1 MTAISE
7 VKEMY
12 TRFRRLDVE
21 KGIMIMIIN
30 SNNINNRHFLST
42 VAQLSRKP
50 ISITLNSPTPR
61 HVLM

>member
-1 MTAISE
+1 MTAFSE

-30 SNNINNRHFLST
+30 TNNNGHFLST
-42 VAQLSRKP
+42 VAQ
-50 ISITLNSPTPR
+50 
-61 HVLM
+61 M